1 MALGQVQR
9 SRALANPSAR
19 RLVVFILA
27 AVYFLRQLRKQ
38 LVWARLP
45 CPPSIRDWAHPLFGQ
60 FIGILLS
67 APRIPIADKAD
78 VMGIYIQAA
87 KQTAEEGLFR
97 VSFLKWWWPIAD
109 TLVVVHDIKLVRQ
122 VLSKDS
128 WGLYKKGN
136 SYWLAHDL
144 IGSRGLLVSP
154 DNDLWKEQRR
164 IISAA
169 FRKRMLD
176 TLVIPSVRRSV
187 DELVARLKTTSS
199 GGGVLEADLAIEG
212 NRLTIDV
219 LGKFAFGFD
228 FGATKGGGEGVG
240 DRTLAEEF
248 ACVLSRM
255 ANYGENPLLLFTKF
269 LPTKANNEY
278 RNAIREVNAAVNGAI
293 NSRMEQ
299 RRKGEDFGEDL
310 LGQLLKAEEVEGTE
324 VDRTLLL
331 ENLRTV
337 LFAGHDTTA
346 SALAYLCH
354 LLATH
359 PDEQEAVSNECIS
372 LGSGPPDTD
381 ALEGL
386 PRLDAAIKET
396 LRLYPSAGF
405 TRAPIED
412 INIGGHGVPAGTEV
426 FVFPYLTM
434 RDERLFE
441 NADRFKPDRWM
452 AVAAEDG
459 SSSPKGSSPERM
471 GWCPFSLGARNCVG
485 SRLALLELKAV
496 AHTLLTRF
504 SLSVPEGAVTP
515 LPVLYMTLV
524 PHHVPIIFKPRA

>member
-1 MALGQVQR
+1 MSPKHVGR
-9 SRALANPSAR
+9 SHTLVSPVAR
-19 RLVVFILA
+19 RLLVFLLVV
-27 AVYFLRQLRKQ
+27 VYLFRQLRKRS
-38 LVWARLP
+38 VWDRLP
-45 CPPSIRDWAHPLFGQ
+45 CPPSIRDLAHPWLGEFL
-60 FIGILLS
+60 GILFS
-67 APRIPIADKAD
+67 APKIPIANKAD
-78 VMGIYIQAA
+78 VMGVYVRAA
-87 KQTAEEGLFR
+87 RETAEQGLFR
-97 VSFLKWWWPIAD
+97 VGLLKWWMPIAD
-109 TLVVVHDIKLVRQ
+109 TMVIVHDLKLVRQ
-122 VLSKDS
+122 ILSRDS

-136 SYWLAHDL
+136 SYLLAHDL
-144 IGSRGLLVSP
+144 IGSRGLLASP

-176 TLVIPSVRRSV
+176 TLVIPSVRQSV
-187 DELVARLKTTSS
+187 DELIARLTTTST

-228 FGATKGGGEGVG
+228 FGATKGGGDGAG
-240 DRTLAEEF
+240 GRTLAEEF
-248 ACVLSRM
+248 ACVLARM
-255 ANYGENPLLLFTKF
+255 ANYGENPLLLLTKF
-269 LPTKANNEY
+269 LPTQANNEY
-278 RNAIREVNAAVNGAI
+278 RNAIRVVNESVGGAI
-293 NSRMEQ
+293 DSRMER

-310 LGQLLKAEEVEGTE
+310 LGQLLKAEEAEATE

-346 SALAYLCH
+346 SALAYFCH

-359 PDEQEAVSNECIS
+359 PEEQEAVSKECIS

-381 ALEGL
+381 SLEALQ
-386 PRLDAAIKET
+386 RLDAAIKET

-405 TRAPIED
+405 TRSPVED
-412 INIGGHGVPAGTEV
+412 ITIGGHVVPAGTEV

-434 RDERLFE
+434 RDERIFE
-441 NADRFKPDRWM
+441 NANSFKPDRWL
-452 AVAAEDG
+452 ATVAADG
-459 SSSPKGSSPERM
+459 GASPKVSSPERM

-504 SLSVPEGAVTP
+504 TLSVPEGAVTP